1 MAGHPAESG
10 VELRTPP
17 YTVMPG
23 TSPGMTKK
31 KQKAGS
37 DPGLFL
43 IVIPGRAL
51 SREPG
56 IQSRAQSW
64 IPGLRARARI
74 PE

>member
-1 MAGHPAESG
+1 
-10 VELRTPP
+10 
-17 YTVMPG
+17 
-23 TSPGMTKK
+23 MTKK

-43 IVIPGRAL
+43 IVIPGRVP

-56 IQSRAQSW
+56 IQNRAQSW